1 MNARLVGAV
10 ILREWRTRVFKRSF
24 VLGTVL
30 LPIASIGFM
39 VGAVMLTESSVVRNV
54 VLIEDAPGLI
64 TALDVSSV
72 QYVPRCPGC
81 FPEREN
87 LVYHFTREAPTDSVW
102 KAQGHTVLVEYDESI
117 LQNHSGYLVYE
128 KSPGGTA

>member
-64 TALDVSSV
+64 TALDV
-72 QYVPRCPGC
+72 
-81 FPEREN
+81 
-87 LVYHFTREAPTDSVW
+87 
-102 KAQGHTVLVEYDESI
+102 
-117 LQNHSGYLVYE
+117 
-128 KSPGGTA
+128 